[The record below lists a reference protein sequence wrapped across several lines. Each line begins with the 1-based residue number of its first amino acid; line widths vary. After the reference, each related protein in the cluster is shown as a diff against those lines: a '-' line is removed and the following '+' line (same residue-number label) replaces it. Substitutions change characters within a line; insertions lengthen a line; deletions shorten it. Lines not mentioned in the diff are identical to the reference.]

1 MKLKTEL
8 VVLLMLLTWATV
20 SVSCK
25 KDVRENKQK
34 TRMELLTTGSW
45 KRTSF
50 ISDPAYDW
58 HGDGIFATDILNVM
72 NPCELDDFETYY
84 TDGTWELNQGPTS
97 CHPLDPQTR
106 TLPWEFAENETTL
119 VFNGSEVYIVE
130 ELTATTLKT
139 RQTFLEDGVI
149 YTHYETYSH

>member
-1 MKLKTEL
+1 MKSKSQRA
-8 VVLLMLLTWATV
+8 VLLILVAGATV
-20 SVSCK
+20 TVSCTK
-25 KDVRENKQK
+25 EVRENKQK
-34 TRMELLTTGSW
+34 TKMELLTTGTW

-58 HGDGIFATDILNVM
+58 HGDGTFVTDILNVM
-72 NPCELDDFETYY
+72 KPCELDDFETYY

>member
-1 MKLKTEL
+1 MKSKTQL
-8 VVLLMLLTWATV
+8 AVLLMLVAGATV
-20 SVSCK
+20 TVSCK
-25 KDVRENKQK
+25 KEHQENKQK
-34 TRMELLTTGSW
+34 TKMELLTTGSW

-50 ISDPAYDW
+50 VSDPAYDW
-58 HGDGIFATDILNVM
+58 YGDGTFATNILNVM
-72 NPCELDDFETYY
+72 KPCELDNFETYY
-84 TDGTWELNQGPTS
+84 TDGTWEMNQGPTR
-97 CHPLDPQTR
+97 CHELDPQTR

-119 VFNGSEVYIVE
+119 VFNGNEVFILI